1 MATAATGDLNA
12 YFKDRIGQIER
23 TLDELVPEGNR
34 FCGVLFE
41 SMRYSLFAGGKRL
54 RPVLALA
61 TVEALGGDVEAALPV
76 ASTLEMIHTYSLVHD
91 DLPAMDDDDFRR
103 GKPTNHKVFGEAV
116 AVLAGDALLTQAFQV
131 LGTLDA
137 TGREAVMLRIV
148 GELALA
154 SGSLGM
160 VAGQTADMLNEGKQA
175 DAETLAFIHTNKTGA
190 LLTASVRIGAL
201 FAGATEEQ
209 LLALTTY
216 AKRIG
221 LAFQIVDDILDV
233 VGSAEKLGKA
243 VGADAAHD
251 KLTYPA
257 LHGLEES
264 REAVRRLTGEAHQA
278 LQSIG
283 LAGGRLTQIADWLV
297 NREM

>member
-201 FAGATEEQ
+201 FAEATEEQ

-216 AKRIG
+216 AERIG

-243 VGADAAHD
+243 VGADAAHA

-257 LHGLEES
+257 LHGLQES

-283 LAGGRLTQIADWLV
+283 LSGGRLTQIADWLV
-297 NREM
+297 NREV

>member
-1 MATAATGDLNA
+1 MATSAQDLKD
-12 YFKDRIGQIER
+12 YFKTRIDQIER
-23 TLDELVPEGNR
+23 TLDKLVPVSNR

-54 RPVLALA
+54 RPVLVLA
-61 TVEALGGDVEAALPV
+61 TVEELGGDVEAALPI
-76 ASTLEMIHTYSLVHD
+76 ACTLEMIHTYSLIHD

-103 GKPTNHKVFGEAV
+103 GKPTNHKVYGEAV
-116 AVLAGDALLTQAFQV
+116 AILAGDALLTEAFQV
-131 LGTLDA
+131 LGTLEIP
-137 TGREAVMLRIV
+137 GREAVLLRIV
-148 GELALA
+148 GELAKA

-160 VAGQTADMLNEGKQA
+160 VAGQTADMLNEGRQA

-201 FAGATEEQ
+201 FADATEEQ
-209 LLALTTY
+209 LRALTVY
-216 AKRIG
+216 AERIG
-221 LAFQIVDDILDV
+221 LAFQIMDDILDV

-243 VGADAAHD
+243 VGADAAHA

-257 LHGLEES
+257 LHGLQES
-264 REAVRRLTGEAHQA
+264 RDMVHRLTSEAHQA

-283 LAGGRLTQIADWLV
+283 LDGGRLSEIANWLV
-297 NREM
+297 NREF